1 LAFVDAQATL
11 AQVANGGIP
20 FDAGV
25 VTSQFVVGGGFSLDG
40 VHPTPRGYALVANTI
55 IDAINATY
63 NSTVPKVNIGAYK
76 TVTIS
81 NDVQ

>member
-1 LAFVDAQATL
+1 LAFVDAQAIFN
-11 AQVANGGIP
+11 QVATQGVP

-25 VTSQFVVGGGFSLDG
+25 LTTAFVTGGVFSLDG
-40 VHPTPRGYALVANTI
+40 VHPTPRGYAYLANNI
-55 IDAINATY
+55 LDAINTTY

-81 NDVQ
+81 NEVQ